1 MTPSVPQVRSS
12 EAIEFIKGTLDNKF
26 KVITDF
32 LDKLFNLT
40 FTREEESE
48 TLKTSSASYLRSI
61 FESKNPIYEQAA
73 PADELKIHNRLYR
86 DEDIL
91 KTAVLIET
99 NILLATRSPEERQ
112 ALATKISAQ
121 MELDRQA
128 IEADPQA
135 KNTDNMASFLAC
147 QLMSELNEGLNDSVE
162 NAQKILKRL
171 EGHPPIFYKKVFE
184 KMQSH
189 LDTFSVSEGKERFNL
204 AIDLFNKN
212 SETAST

>member
-12 EAIEFIKGTLDNKF
+12 EAIEFIRGTLDNKF

-32 LDKLFNLT
+32 LNKLFNLT
-40 FTREEESE
+40 LTSREPEP
-48 TLKTSSASYLRSI
+48 LKTSSASYLRSI
-61 FESKNPIYEQAA
+61 FDSKKPNYEQAA
-73 PADELKIHNRLYR
+73 PDAELKIQNRLCR

-99 NILLATRSPEERQ
+99 NILLATRSPEAKK
-112 ALATKISAQ
+112 ALATQISAQ

-147 QLMSELNEGLNDSVE
+147 QLMSELNEGSNDSVK
-162 NAQKILKRL
+162 NAQEILKRL
-171 EGHPPIFYKKVFE
+171 EGHPPQFYKVVFE
-184 KMQSH
+184 KMKSH
-189 LDTFSVSEGKERFNL
+189 LDNFSVSEGKERFNL

>member
-1 MTPSVPQVRSS
+1 MITSVSSTRSS
-12 EAIEFIKGTLDNKF
+12 EAIDFIRGTLDNKF

-40 FTREEESE
+40 FTSDEPE

-61 FESKNPIYEQAA
+61 FELRNPNYQQPA

-99 NILLATRSPEERQ
+99 NILLATRSLEAKK
-112 ALATKISAQ
+112 ALATQLSNQ
-121 MELDRQA
+121 MESDRQA
-128 IEADPQA
+128 IEANPSA
-135 KNTDNMASFLAC
+135 KNTDHMASFLAC
-147 QLMSELNEGLNDSVE
+147 QLMSELNEGSNESVNKAQEILN
-162 NAQKILKRL
+162 RL
-171 EGHPPIFYKKVFE
+171 NGHPPDFYKKVFE

-189 LDTFSVSEGKERFNL
+189 LSTFSVSEGNERFNL

-212 SETAST
+212 LETLST